1 MSICEREP
9 ANGLDLFY
17 WCYEAVCHVCF
28 VFGFKNE
35 KKTFNPWID
44 AWHLFVKFESSAA
57 ARDVP
62 SANPYQLFYFIGFI
76 IKFVRPIHAAFVF
89 IFFICLFVAF
99 LLPTINY
106 FKANLNGKKPAYV
119 ILGWLHIS

>member
-1 MSICEREP
+1 M
-9 ANGLDLFY
+9 
-17 WCYEAVCHVCF
+17 F
-28 VFGFKNE
+28 VFGSKM

-89 IFFICLFVAF
+89 IFFILFVCRIFTTDDKLFRSKFEWQKVVVCDFGVVAHIMKQMLQFF
-99 LLPTINY
+99 LCLLLT
-106 FKANLNGKKPAYV
+106 
-119 ILGWLHIS
+119 SR